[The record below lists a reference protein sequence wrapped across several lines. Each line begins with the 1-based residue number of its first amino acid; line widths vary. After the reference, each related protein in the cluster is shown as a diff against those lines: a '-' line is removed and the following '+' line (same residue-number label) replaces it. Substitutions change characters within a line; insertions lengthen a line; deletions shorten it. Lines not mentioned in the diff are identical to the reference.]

1 MTNLINREIDTEN
14 MPDKKGYFG
23 EYGGS
28 FVPEALQRVM
38 DEVAAAY
45 EEISQ
50 DPSFLAELREL
61 NETYTGRPS
70 PVYHAKRLTA
80 AVGGADI
87 YLKRED
93 LNHTGA
99 HKINHA
105 LGEVL
110 LAKRMGKK
118 KVIAETGAGQH
129 GVALA
134 TAAALLGLDCDIYM
148 GAVDVR
154 KEAPNVSRMKIL
166 GARVIPVTSGTA
178 TLKDA
183 VDAAFKAYLSD
194 PVTQIYCIGSVVGPH
209 PFPEMVRD
217 FQSVIG
223 IEAREQMLSMSGRLP
238 DAVVACVGGGSNAMG
253 IFSAFLDDKDVAI
266 YGVEPAGKG
275 LDTNMNA
282 VRMVRGKKGVLHG
295 FKCYF
300 IQDDKGEALPVY
312 SIASGLDYP
321 GIGPQHCY
329 LHDIKRV
336 RYESATD
343 REAVEAF
350 YALSRMEGIIP
361 ALESSHAVAYAVK
374 LAKEIGKGKN
384 ILVNLSGRGDKDI
397 DFVMESYPIS
407 EYEPEDVVKD
417 GYDEFL
423 SHIQSKG
430 N

>member
-417 GYDEFL
+417 GYDELL

>member
-183 VDAAFKAYLSD
+183 VDAAFKAYLND

-238 DAVVACVGGGSNAMG
+238 DAVIACVGGGSNAMG

-300 IQDDKGEALPVY
+300 IQDEKGEALPVY